1 MVAHACNPSTEEVKR
16 DVKNAKPASAMW
28 QVSDQPELHEALILS
43 FLVFKGGVRETMKQ
57 LNS

>member
-43 FLVFKGGVRETMKQ
+43 FLVFKGGVGRQ
-57 LNS
+57 